1 MKNKS
6 TAVQSIIRQ
15 ISAYGFNNFVDATK
29 TYLKVL
35 DPESAEHVIL
45 EYLLTSAVGQENAK
59 NWTAI
64 NRHLKA
70 RNIKM
75 TKNKWQTD
83 YLQLSRRSMHYVGSS
98 HAGYFIFGKQS
109 DVEATIKFYLQR
121 IAKEEEHLR
130 SLIFAASKANFPPPE
145 TDPAEEE
152 QLSPLSPDLQ
162 GPPSE
167 SGETWSAF
175 RACPS

>member
-1 MKNKS
+1 MKYKNNP
-6 TAVQSIIRQ
+6 TQSIFRQ
-15 ISAYGFNNFVDATK
+15 IQAYGFNNFVEATE

-35 DPESAEHVIL
+35 DPESAEYVIL

-59 NWTAI
+59 NWATI

-75 TKNKWQTD
+75 TKNRWQTD
-83 YLQLSRRSMHYVGSS
+83 YLQRSRRSRHYVGSS

-109 DVEATIKFYLQR
+109 DVEATVKFYLQR

-130 SLIFAASKANFPPPE
+130 SLIFAASKANFPAPQIDSPK
-145 TDPAEEE
+145 EE
-152 QLSPLSPDLQ
+152 QSDPIGPDTQ
-162 GPPSE
+162 EPSSE
-167 SGETWSAF
+167 SSHEI
-175 RACPS
+175 